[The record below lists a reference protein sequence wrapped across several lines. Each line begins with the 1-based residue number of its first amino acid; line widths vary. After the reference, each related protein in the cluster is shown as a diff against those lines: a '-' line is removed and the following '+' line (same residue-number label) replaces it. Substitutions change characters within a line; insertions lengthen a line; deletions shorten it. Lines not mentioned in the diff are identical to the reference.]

1 MSVRFSKKSEKEL
14 EDLKNDLK
22 NNLKNYLK
30 DEIKISI
37 TRNKEDIRFIVNSN
51 NQKIFG
57 CTFTTS
63 EKNLIINDVFLDTK
77 SEDKPEK
84 SQEENIEQYE
94 QYRKALLKLTKK
106 LIQPKG
112 SKTLST
118 KNKPQGKHGSK
129 GSKHGS
135 KGSKR
140 ESKGGKKRTFR
151 RKNKLIGGNIGLK
164 IFSSIAFCFTCLCI
178 YSLAV
183 NKNEDDITLS
193 AFGTFLGILLLVASE
208 VARYNPNRDRN
219 RNRNRIMNRDRN
231 SDTPNNNE
239 RSRSSSR
246 HNQPNYRIIP
256 AVVEAES
263 LAIMVNTLEEG
274 SYVQQAVVTDEVS
287 HNPIN
292 YVQSM
297 LDLINNNNTGLSFF
311 VLLNFIFTILPRRA
325 FVESSQS
332 TNQSTHLS
340 TEDLEIEAQRV
351 EDGNVRIACEIIAL
365 ENVTIDIVVAEDI
378 QPLADDILPL

>member
-112 SKTLST
+112 SK
-118 KNKPQGKHGSK
+118 
-129 GSKHGS
+129 HGS

-140 ESKGGKKRTFR
+140 GSKGGKKRTFR

-219 RNRNRIMNRDRN
+219 RNRNRNRN

-239 RSRSSSR
+239 SSRSSSR
-246 HNQPNYRIIP
+246 RNQPNYRIIP

-263 LAIMVNTLEEG
+263 LAIMVHTLEEG

-340 TEDLEIEAQRV
+340 TEHLEIVAQRV
-351 EDGNVRIACEIIAL
+351 EEGNVRIACQIIGV
-365 ENVTIDIVVAEDI
+365 ENVTFDIVLAEDI

>member
-1 MSVRFSKKSEKEL
+1 MSVRFSKISEKEL
-14 EDLKNDLK
+14 EDLK

-30 DEIKISI
+30 DQLKKEIKISI
-37 TRNKEDIRFIVNSN
+37 TINKEDIRFIVNSN

-140 ESKGGKKRTFR
+140 GSKGGKKRTFR

-164 IFSSIAFCFTCLCI
+164 IFSSIAFCFTCICI

-219 RNRNRIMNRDRN
+219 RNRNRNRN

-239 RSRSSSR
+239 SSRSSSR
-246 HNQPNYRIIP
+246 RNQPNYRIIP

-263 LAIMVNTLEEG
+263 LAIMVHTLEEG

-340 TEDLEIEAQRV
+340 TEHLEIVAQRV
-351 EDGNVRIACEIIAL
+351 EEGNVRIACQIIGV
-365 ENVTIDIVVAEDI
+365 ENVTFDIVLAEDI